1 MSYSNITVVTSQ
13 GTYGYSVGATTFNPI
28 LYNTLDL
35 IPGIPHN
42 AQLEVERIFSIDR
55 NGVTATIPDFLND
68 TNVSVVDKQ
77 NVFIIPSD
85 RITYDTTGNRIV
97 NVNLPASGPDVYN
110 FSYVPIS
117 GPNAG
122 TTQTIAVPQLREGD
136 NIIVRRKTVSNTSL
150 VLWTPGS
157 KLTTAQLNL
166 NTTQL
171 LFLVQEILN
180 KVTIV
185 SVSTE
190 QILDN
195 AITSPKILNKAVTF
209 AKLQDLSGPLKL
221 LGSGSDPINFR
232 DVREM
237 SVGPGFDVTGNTID
251 VKPLPAGQRND
262 IEVVSPLTD
271 WRINPNAV
279 TYSKMQDVTAAS
291 RLIGRGSAAGSG
303 DPQELTVGS
312 SLSMVGTQL
321 NVTTPLTDGNKG
333 DLTVG
338 SNGTTF
344 TINTGAVITA
354 DLADHAVTYAKMQLS
369 LTGNRVLGT
378 TTADS
383 HISEVQINADMIAT
397 AAVTNA
403 KLANGSVSSSNLQ
416 AGSVLTNAINNNA
429 VTYDKLQTVVTANRV
444 LGSTAANGTVSEVQ
458 VNTNMVVDNAVSFPK
473 MQQIPSNTLLGRAA
487 SGTGNV
493 ETIAITAAGRE
504 LIDEN
509 SVADMRQ
516 YLQLGTAALEAVAF
530 FAPAVHSH
538 GSINSAGQIG
548 TTPNLPLIT
557 SSNGL
562 ISTGTFGTTVSTFCQ
577 GNDARLSDA
586 RTPLAHIHPISDVT
600 NLQTELNAKALVGHT
615 HVIADVAN
623 LQTNL
628 DNKAAIAHTHTIAE
642 VTNLQSSLDGKAAT
656 SHTHTISQVT
666 NLQTELDNKAAVSHT
681 HTIANVTGLQ
691 TALDGKAASSHTHAM
706 SDITNLDTTLAGKA
720 NTTHTHAIGDVTG
733 LQTALDAK
741 IDDSQI
747 SAFGLTLIDDT
758 TAAAA
763 RTTLELGSAATQ
775 ASSAF
780 AAASHTHTLAAIT
793 DAGTAASK
801 FAPAIGV
808 NATTTQ
814 VVMGDDTRLT
824 NARTPTAHTHV
835 LADITD
841 AGTAAAKFAPAV
853 GVNATTTQVVM
864 GDDTRLTNART
875 PTAHIH
881 VIGDITN
888 LQTTLD
894 GKAATSHTHSTTDI
908 TSGTLSVAR
917 GGTGVSTTPTAGQIL
932 IGNNTGFTLA
942 NILGG
947 SNIAISNT
955 PGGITIS
962 QVGEPVAPS
971 AILADG
977 TYGDITIAG
986 NTWTVVNNAISG
998 AKIANDAVTFGKI
1011 QNINTNTVL
1020 GRATAGTGDV
1030 EEITVTAA
1038 GRALL
1043 DDADAAAQR
1052 TTLGAAA
1059 ASHTHAI
1066 SDVTN
1071 LQASLD
1077 AKVDDSQISA
1087 FALTL
1092 LDDASAG
1099 TARATLGLGSS
1110 ATLNISALG
1119 DAASGEVVTGSDSRL
1134 TNARTP
1140 VAHTHAISDVT
1151 NLQASLDAKV
1161 DDSQISSFALTI
1173 LDDTDAASMRV
1184 TLGLGTAA
1192 TQASTA
1198 FAAASHTHTISQVT
1212 NLQTSLDG
1220 KANTVHSHAIS
1231 DVTNLQTTLD
1241 GKTNVGHTHG
1251 ISNVTNLQ
1259 TELNN
1264 KAALSH
1270 THAISDV
1277 TNLQTALDGKAA
1289 SSHTHVIN
1297 DVTGLQ
1303 TALNGKV
1310 NTSSV
1315 STFGASLIDDA
1326 TAADARTTLGL
1337 GTAATQPS
1345 TAFASASHTHSTSG
1359 YDNNSVTYA
1368 KIQKVA
1374 TANRLLGST
1383 TANADVAEVQVATD
1397 MVANLAITA
1406 GKIAASAV
1414 ETAKINNLAVTSDKL
1429 ADGAVTSNKLA
1440 NGVVTYNKLQTVATA
1455 NRVLGSTVA
1464 GGIVAEV
1471 QINANMLADGL
1482 VTTAKIADGNV
1493 TAAKLA
1499 SGAAVANIG
1508 NGNIT
1513 TALLADANVTT
1524 AKIANLAITTGLLAN
1539 NAVTYGKMQAVAT
1552 ANRLLGS
1559 TTAGGAVSEVQ
1570 VATDMV
1576 VDSAITADKL
1586 ATNAVTN
1593 AKIASN
1599 AVTTAKIA
1607 DGNVTLAKLP
1617 LSTTANRVL
1626 GTTTAGSAYTEVQIQ
1641 TNMIADGAVTA
1652 AKLGTLSIG
1661 NSQLLDDAVS
1671 TSKIV
1676 NLAVTGAKLADNA
1689 VTDAKLRTGAATS
1702 VIGRSANTVGNV
1714 ADIVASVDGQV
1725 LHRTGGTLQFGTL
1738 GTGSISDGAITPAK
1752 IANIAANRVLG
1763 TTSGTVEAVQ
1773 VSTNMIADGAVTAA
1787 KTNFK
1792 VKKVTQV
1799 LTASSGTWTVP
1810 NNITN
1815 ITVTVFGGGG
1825 GGSRGD
1831 QTNGFPVYQLPG
1843 KNGGSGGFGIVQL
1856 SVIPGNSYSYTIGSG
1871 GTGSNSG
1878 TGTNGGSTTFLG
1890 LTATGGLGAYGS
1902 GSFSIGSLPSGVTL
1916 DLNLTLFSSA
1926 PNTDIVIP
1934 NAPSGTAPSTFS
1946 LSSLYPPGVG
1956 GAAESGRDA
1965 NNARGGMGGAICI
1978 EYFVIE

>member
-171 LFLVQEILN
+171 LFLIQEILN

-195 AITSPKILNKAVTF
+195 AITSSKILNKAVTF

-237 SVGPGFDVTGNTID
+237 SVGPGFDVVGNTID
-251 VKPLPAGQRND
+251 VKPIAPGQRND
-262 IEVVSPLTD
+262 IEVVAPNTD

-291 RLIGRGSAAGSG
+291 RLIGRGSANGSG

-344 TINTGAVITA
+344 TINTGAIVTN
-354 DLADHAVTYAKMQLS
+354 DLEDHAVIYSKMQRS
-369 LTGNRVLGT
+369 ITGNRVLGT

-383 HISEVQINADMIAT
+383 HISEVQINTDMIAT

-403 KLANGSVSSSNLQ
+403 KLANSSVSSSNLQ
-416 AGSVLTNAINNNA
+416 ASAVTTSAINANA

-444 LGSTAANGTVSEVQ
+444 LGSTSANGAVTEVQ
-458 VNTNMVVDNAVSFPK
+458 VNTNMVADNAVSFPK

-487 SGTGNV
+487 AGTGNV
-493 ETIAITAAGRE
+493 ETITITAAGRN

-516 YLQLGTAALEAVAF
+516 YLELGTAALSSTAE
-530 FAPAVHSH
+530 FAPATHSH
-538 GSINSAGQIG
+538 GSINNAGQIG

-557 SSNGL
+557 GSNGL

-586 RTPLAHIHPISDVT
+586 RTPLAHTHPISDVT

-642 VTNLQSSLDGKAAT
+642 VTNLQSALDGKAAT
-656 SHTHTISQVT
+656 VHTHTISQVT
-666 NLQTELDNKAAVSHT
+666 NLQTELDNKAATSHT

-720 NTTHTHAIGDVTG
+720 NTTHTHAIADVTG

-780 AAASHTHTLAAIT
+780 AAASHTHTLSAIT
-793 DAGTAASK
+793 DAGSAASK
-801 FAPAIGV
+801 NAPAVGV
-808 NATTTQ
+808 NATSTQ

-824 NARTPTAHTHV
+824 NSRTPTAHTHAISDV
-835 LADITD
+835 
-841 AGTAAAKFAPAV
+841 
-853 GVNATTTQVVM
+853 
-864 GDDTRLTNART
+864 
-875 PTAHIH
+875 
-881 VIGDITN
+881 TN

-894 GKAATSHTHSTTDI
+894 GKASTTHTHSAADI
-908 TSGTLSVAR
+908 TSGTLVVSR
-917 GGTGVSTTPTAGQIL
+917 GGTGVSTTPTNGQIL
-932 IGNNTGFTLA
+932 IGNNTGFSLA
-942 NILGG
+942 TITAGT
-947 SNIAISNT
+947 NIAISNS

-962 QVGEPVAPS
+962 QVGDPVAPS

-986 NTWTVVNNAISG
+986 NTWTVVNNAINGS
-998 AKIANDAVTFGKI
+998 KIANDSVSFAKM
-1011 QNINTNTVL
+1011 QNIATDRLL
-1020 GRATAGTGDV
+1020 GRATAGSGDV
-1030 EEITVTAA
+1030 EEITLTAA
-1038 GRALL
+1038 GRDLL
-1043 DDADAAAQR
+1043 DDTSASAQR
-1052 TTLGAAA
+1052 
-1059 ASHTHAI
+1059 
-1066 SDVTN
+1066 
-1071 LQASLD
+1071 Q
-1077 AKVDDSQISA
+1077 
-1087 FALTL
+1087 
-1092 LDDASAG
+1092 
-1099 TARATLGLGSS
+1099 TLGLGTS
-1110 ATLNISALG
+1110 AVLNVSTLG

-1140 VAHTHAISDVT
+1140 VAHTHAISDIT

-1161 DDSQISSFALTI
+1161 DDSQISSFALTV

-1192 TQASTA
+1192 TQASTT

-1241 GKTNVGHTHG
+1241 GKTNVGHTHV
-1251 ISNVTNLQ
+1251 ISDVTNLQ

-1345 TAFASASHTHSTSG
+1345 TAFASASHTHSTAG

-1406 GKIAASAV
+1406 GKLADSAV
-1414 ETAKINNLAVTSDKL
+1414 ETAKINNLAVTSTKL

-1455 NRVLGSTVA
+1455 NRVLGSTTA
-1464 GGIVAEV
+1464 GGIVSEV
-1471 QINANMLADGL
+1471 QINADMLADSL

-1513 TALLADANVTT
+1513 TALLADANITT
-1524 AKIANLAITTGLLAN
+1524 AKIANLAVTTGLLAN
-1539 NAVTYGKMQAVAT
+1539 NAVTYGKIQAIAT

-1586 ATNAVTN
+1586 ASNAVTN

-1607 DGNVTLAKLP
+1607 DNNVTLAKLP

-1626 GTTTAGSAYTEVQIQ
+1626 GATTLGSAYTEVQVQ
-1641 TNMIADGAVTA
+1641 TDMIADGAVTA
-1652 AKLGTLSIG
+1652 AKLGAISIG

-1689 VTDAKLRTGAATS
+1689 VTDSKLRTGAATS

-1738 GTGSISDGAITPAK
+1738 GTGSISDGAITTAK

-1773 VSTNMIADGAVTAA
+1773 VSTNMISDGAVTAA
-1787 KTNFK
+1787 KTNLK
-1792 VKKVTQV
+1792 VKEVFVV
-1799 LTASSGTWTVP
+1799 LSTVGSGTWTVP
-1810 NNITN
+1810 ANVSTIE
-1815 ITVTVFGGGG
+1815 VCLFGGGG
-1825 GGSRGD
+1825 GGHRGAGGVPAY
-1831 QTNGFPVYQLPG
+1831 NGQ
-1843 KNGGSGGFGIVQL
+1843 SGGLGGAGSAILTV
-1856 SVIPGNSYSYTIGSG
+1856 VPNTSYSYTIGNG
-1871 GTGSNSG
+1871 GTGSNEGVG
-1878 TGTNGGSTTFLG
+1878 TAGGNTTILG
-1890 LTATGGLGAYGS
+1890 LTSTGGAGGS
-1902 GSFSIGSLPSGVTL
+1902 AIVTETSIPSSAASGVFNIGTLPSGVTL
-1916 DLNLTLFSSA
+1916 ISSTTIYS
-1926 PNTDIVIP
+1926 PKLRSILDGGS
-1934 NAPSGTAPSTFS
+1934 SGSNSTTTAPITWSYTSTS
-1946 LSSLYPPGVG
+1946 RPGAN
-1956 GAAESGRDA
+1956 GAGELGQLG
-1965 NNARGGMGGAICI
+1965 NNARGGVSGAII
-1978 EYFVIE
+1978 IWYQVIE